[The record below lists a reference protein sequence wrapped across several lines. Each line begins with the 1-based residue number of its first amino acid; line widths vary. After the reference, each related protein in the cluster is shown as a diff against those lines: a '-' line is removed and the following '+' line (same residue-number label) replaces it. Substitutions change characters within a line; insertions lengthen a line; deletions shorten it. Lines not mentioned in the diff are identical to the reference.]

1 MLACANTEWESK
13 REFSAVLDYLSE
25 IMESAEAVLSARLIG
40 QANTMMQ
47 VAL

>member
-1 MLACANTEWESK
+1 MLFCANIECECK
-13 REFSAVLDYLSE
+13 REFSVVLDYLCE
-25 IMESAEAVLSARLIG
+25 IMESAEAVLLARLIG

>member
-25 IMESAEAVLSARLIG
+25 IMRVQRLSFLPGLLVRRTL
-40 QANTMMQ
+40 
-47 VAL
+47 